1 MSLYIHKENQEILW
15 RLINKL
21 PYIIKNSEL
30 SKHKESI
37 FKEIVGKFY
46 EQNKMIQ
53 LSLAELEQ
61 LNKDTLILFNEQI
74 VKLVS
79 VPNPINNIISNVVP
93 VSVSTEYIPYKDK
106 PAMQNMFNEKIGDEP
121 ISNMEELI
129 EIYKKQRFAD
139 EPITNLIKP
148 N

>member
-21 PYIIKNSEL
+21 PYIIKNSFNPEL
-30 SKHKESI
+30 SKHKEAL
-37 FKEIVGKFY
+37 FKEIVGIFY
-46 EQNKMIQ
+46 EQNKITQ

-61 LNKDTLILFNEQI
+61 LNKDTLILFNEKI
-74 VKLVS
+74 VKLIN
-79 VPNPINNIISNVVP
+79 PNNNIISNIVP
-93 VSVSTEYIPYKDK
+93 VSISTEYIPYKDI
-106 PAMQNMFNEKIGDEP
+106 PATQNPFNEKIGDEP

-129 EIYKKQRFAD
+129 EIYKKQRNAD